1 MKTLKVIYLCAREH
15 RLKPI
20 EGVKV
25 TYNDI
30 DPRFGCDLVGDCMD
44 VKLRKYDI
52 LIATPPCN
60 YWSKANYARE
70 YSTVAQATKHL
81 LPELL
86 EKFRMSCKPF
96 IIENVDNINL
106 MRRNFVADRYFWFRN
121 AHHIYWS
128 NCINT
133 LFCSD
138 FFWKGNKSKLQYG
151 HRDNNEAVDYV
162 LNEWLASTVRYI
174 RECNGY
180 E

>member
-20 EGVKV
+20 EGVEV
-25 TYNDI
+25 IYNDI

-60 YWSKANYARE
+60 YWSKANYRRE
-70 YSTVAQATKHL
+70 FSKVAQATKHL
-81 LPELL
+81 LPDLL
-86 EKFRMSCKPF
+86 MRFEVSGKPY
-96 IIENVDNINL
+96 IIENVDNMNL
-106 MRRNFVADRYFWFRN
+106 MIREFNASRYPWFRN
-121 AHHIYWS
+121 GHHIYFS
-128 NCINT
+128 NLINT
-133 LFCSD
+133 LWSKD
-138 FFWKGNKSKLQYG
+138 FICPMKQELPQG